1 MRSLALLIIHSLT
14 CLLRLAGP
22 GGYKS
27 LVSENLMLKQQLL
40 VVSRT
45 RRRAPNLKTLDRL
58 ILGWLAMLMSPKRM
72 AKSAVLI
79 KPETIFRFHK
89 ALIERKYRRLFSSA
103 GKGKP
108 GPKGPTPELI
118 KAVVAI
124 KQRNPR
130 FGCPRIAQTISYIF
144 GIKINKDVVRRILQN
159 HYRPDPEHGQGPSW
173 LSLLG
178 NMRDSLWS
186 VDLFKCESTLLH
198 SHWVLVVMDQCTRR
212 IVGFGVHRGPVDGPS
227 VCCMFN
233 RATSGQVKPTY
244 LSTDHDPLF
253 KIHRWQANLR
263 IMDIEE
269 IKTVPYAPLSHPYI
283 ERLIGTI
290 RREYLDRTLFWN
302 TSDLERKLN
311 AFKDYY
317 NQYRVHASRGG
328 HPPDDSGD
336 VSGEKCAKLHNFIW
350 KNHCNSL
357 FQTPIPA

>member
-1 MRSLALLIIHSLT
+1 
-14 CLLRLAGP
+14 
-22 GGYKS
+22 
-27 LVSENLMLKQQLL
+27 MLKQQLL
-40 VVSRT
+40 VISRT
-45 RRRAPNLKTLDRL
+45 RRRAANLITLDRL
-58 ILGWLAMLMSPKRM
+58 ILGWLAMFMSPKRM

-79 KPETIFRFHK
+79 KPATIFRFHK
-89 ALIERKYRRLFSSA
+89 ALIGRKYRWLFSSA
-103 GKGKP
+103 NKGKP

-144 GIKINKDVVRRILQN
+144 GIRINKDVVRRILQY
-159 HYRPDPEHGQGPSW
+159 HYRPDPAHGQGPSW

-186 VDLFKCESTLLH
+186 VGLFKCESILLH
-198 SHWVLVVMDQCTRR
+198 THWVLVVMDQCTRR

-233 RATSGQVKPTY
+233 QATSGTTKPTY

-253 KIHRWQANLR
+253 KFHRWQANLR
-263 IMDIEE
+263 IIDIEE

-290 RREYLDRTLFWN
+290 RREYLDRTLFRN
-302 TSDLERKLN
+302 ASDLERKLN
-311 AFKDYY
+311 TFKDYY
-317 NQYRVHASRGG
+317 NQYRVHTSLDGT
-328 HPPDDSGD
+328 PPGAFGD
-336 VSGEKCAKLHNFIW
+336 LSEKDQAVLHNFGWIT
-350 KNHCNSL
+350 HCHGL
-357 FQTPIPA
+357 FHTPTPA